1 MSLARMST
9 IGLCALTFTLSGIAH
24 AAVTAVQLGGKLV
37 VIGESLDDVIHV
49 EGSDALGEITVL
61 EGVSPTLVGSFIGVQ
76 DIEIKTGDGNDAV
89 NVSGVE
95 IGGSLKAKLG
105 AGVDFL
111 RIDDLLV
118 DGVTE
123 RATFIG
129 AKVAAALGD
138 QAGDSFEC
146 RTQTVDGGIR
156 IGGGV
161 DIRGA
166 TSVTLDGIGSS
177 GRFGSERHLHRW
189 LARRP
194 LEARNDGDRRRRQR
208 RWHRVG
214 PPRQR
219 PGLHR
224 DRRRALQPATS
235 TCAWAGGDD
244 VLRFEDSVE
253 FNANL
258 SINGGSGL
266 DKIEG
271 SPVQIAGNA
280 VAKSIEG

>member
-177 GRFGSERHLHRW
+177 GDSDPSDIFIGGSLVVRSKLGTTVTVDDVNVGGTASVRLGNAPDFIEIDDAHFS
-189 LARRP
+189 
-194 LEARNDGDRRRRQR
+194 RNVDLRMG
-208 RWHRVG
+208 
-214 PPRQR
+214 
-219 PGLHR
+219 
-224 DRRRALQPATS
+224 
-235 TCAWAGGDD
+235 GGDD

-258 SINGGSGL
+258 SINGGAGL

-271 SPVQIAGNA
+271 SPVQIGGNA

>member
-1 MSLARMST
+1 MSLARIST
-9 IGLCALTFTLSGIAH
+9 IGLCALTFTLSGTAH

-177 GRFGSERHLHRW
+177 GDSDPSDIFIGGSLVVRSKLGTTVTVDDVNVGGTASIRLGNNPDFIEIDDAHFS
-189 LARRP
+189 
-194 LEARNDGDRRRRQR
+194 RNVDLRMG
-208 RWHRVG
+208 
-214 PPRQR
+214 
-219 PGLHR
+219 
-224 DRRRALQPATS
+224 
-235 TCAWAGGDD
+235 GGDD

-271 SPVQIAGNA
+271 SPVQIGGNA